1 MKRSLSRLSLLTVLG
16 FVSTLFV
23 SDGLAEPAPD
33 VEVREDSIVLKRI
46 GPKRRFGGSPNGVL
60 YSRADQPSKT
70 VVIFIHPESDRRND
84 WHCVPLAKTGFAAF
98 GFATRYVKEDRHLI
112 MEEVLLDLVEAI
124 RFLKQERGFSHV
136 ILQGHSGGGGVVAY
150 YQNQAKKSPPQPD
163 QAHACRRSARSERV

>member
-23 SDGLAEPAPD
+23 SDGFAEPAPD

-84 WHCVPLAKTGFAAF
+84 YIVSLWPRRDLRLLA
-98 GFATRYVKEDRHLI
+98 
-112 MEEVLLDLVEAI
+112 
-124 RFLKQERGFSHV
+124 
-136 ILQGHSGGGGVVAY
+136 
-150 YQNQAKKSPPQPD
+150 SPP
-163 QAHACRRSARSERV
+163 ATSRRTAT